1 MGDMEA
7 SGLQGLGGAKE
18 MGREK
23 MREVFVEGSGIGE
36 GFLVLFVWKQVI
48 FKR

>member
-1 MGDMEA
+1 
-7 SGLQGLGGAKE
+7 
-18 MGREK
+18 MGRER

-36 GFLVLFVWKQVI
+36 GFLVLFVWKEVI